1 MNLAQLT
8 LIGAVRVYRVIIS
21 PALTAVFT
29 PLGFG
34 CRFHPTC
41 SQYAAEAIRTHGACK
56 GAWLAAHRLCR
67 CHPWG
72 GSGDDPVPSSGRVGA
87 PSPTANSCCRPE
99 PRH

>member
-1 MNLAQLT
+1 MNLAQFT
-8 LIGAVRVYRVIIS
+8 LIGAVRTYRVIIS
-21 PALTAVFT
+21 PVLTAVFT

-56 GAWLAAHRLCR
+56 GMWLAARRLCR

-72 GSGDDPVPSSGRVGA
+72 GSGDDPVPGKVGA
-87 PSPTANSCCRPE
+87 PPPTASSNCTPE
-99 PRH
+99 RRH